1 MSSHYRACLLLM
13 LCVSIAPF
21 FSKQAQA
28 QCSAHDALHRHLD
41 FLETS
46 PGVTPPIESA
56 ASTGVWKSIQ
66 TGTFRSKTA
75 LYEALE
81 DAHCGIGDTAE
92 QILVTPEFVLSGIAV
107 SLDLVVMSLPELG
120 FARKKVELR
129 EIYTQAQKLGFAL
142 PAAEVGPQLR
152 LQYLD
157 QPMGE
162 FLVVAM
168 APIRTRTGA
177 SCIFIVANGGAGL
190 LLLGAEVNDSTEY
203 YPSSRFVFVRPISA
217 ARAEAA
223 SHGK

>member
-1 MSSHYRACLLLM
+1 MNSLYKVCLPLM
-13 LCVSIAPF
+13 LCVSIALF
-21 FSKQAQA
+21 LNKQAQA

-41 FLETS
+41 IVEAS
-46 PGVTPPIESA
+46 SGVTPPIESA
-56 ASTGVWKSIQ
+56 VSIRVWKSIQ

-92 QILVTPEFVLSGIAV
+92 QILVTPEFVLSCTAM
-107 SLDLVVMSLPELG
+107 SLDLVAMSLPELG
-120 FARKKVELR
+120 FAGEKVQLR
-129 EIYTQAQKLGFAL
+129 EIYAQAQKLGFAL

-157 QPMGE
+157 QPVGE

-177 SCIFIVANGGAGL
+177 SSIFIVANGGAGL
-190 LLLGAEVNDSTEY
+190 LLLGAEVNANTEY
-203 YPSSRFVFVRPISA
+203 YASSRFVFVRPISA
-217 ARAEAA
+217 ASAHR
-223 SHGK
+223 